1 MYILH
6 SRDNVDNVDCKST
19 VLQYENKIIS
29 IDPKCGVIQVEFLRE
44 HTHMHT
50 HASHTE
56 NGWIDILSEMDQI

>member
-6 SRDNVDNVDCKST
+6 SRDNVDCKST

-29 IDPKCGVIQVEFLRE
+29 IDPKCEVIQVKFLRE

-50 HASHTE
+50 HMHLTLKNE
-56 NGWIDILSEMDQI
+56 WIDILSEIDQI